1 MVLGVRTGRSGVGV
15 PPSGHGNQRHG
26 AGLAG
31 RATGARVR
39 RGEKRTTEWYSDK
52 TKGEET

>member
-39 RGEKRTTEWYSDK
+39 RG
-52 TKGEET
+52 GETDNGVRQRQDEG